1 MIIHYNNIIYKNND
15 RLAFQKKKKK
25 KSLLYPEFFLSPSNI
40 EALEMEKV
48 FLFTTL

>member
-15 RLAFQKKKKK
+15 RLAFQKKK

>member
-1 MIIHYNNIIYKNND
+1 MIGLLS
-15 RLAFQKKKKK
+15 RKKKKK
-25 KSLLYPEFFLSPSNI
+25 KAYLYPKFFLSPSNI